1 MVGRLS
7 GREKAGMRKQQGVH
21 KGEKLRG
28 FTSALRGEEHPL
40 TCSALLALQM
50 WGSPSSLPCPSPFH
64 GKLQGLTLL
73 TSRFNWMHEP
83 VHLDIPVFHVG
94 TSLAQLLLS
103 SLWGQDQWR
112 VVRATIQD
120 SKSQPF
126 QVHRP
131 LRIRQRLLI
140 ISPEKLM
147 YVHKELCV

>member
-1 MVGRLS
+1 
-7 GREKAGMRKQQGVH
+7 
-21 KGEKLRG
+21 
-28 FTSALRGEEHPL
+28 
-40 TCSALLALQM
+40 
-50 WGSPSSLPCPSPFH
+50 
-64 GKLQGLTLL
+64 
-73 TSRFNWMHEP
+73 MHEP

-112 VVRATIQD
+112 VVRANIQD
-120 SKSQPF
+120 SKSQPL

-140 ISPEKLM
+140 IFPEKLM

>member
-1 MVGRLS
+1 
-7 GREKAGMRKQQGVH
+7 
-21 KGEKLRG
+21 
-28 FTSALRGEEHPL
+28 
-40 TCSALLALQM
+40 
-50 WGSPSSLPCPSPFH
+50 
-64 GKLQGLTLL
+64 
-73 TSRFNWMHEP
+73 MHEP